1 MRRFLMLAA
10 ALALCFLGASALP
23 AYAEETPPAA
33 GSSPGDPFGG
43 QTLEPG
49 PVFLITPGG
58 PTSTGLPAPADPE
71 DVEEAIREDAEKNG
85 TPGVTPSAL
94 PSSAVGGTPTDG
106 ATPGAT
112 ATDAAGTPGSAA
124 TEGRSTADSSSP
136 ALWWILGAAV
146 LLAALAA
153 AVVLRRRR
161 DRAPGGSLT
170 DHAP

>member
-94 PSSAVGGTPTDG
+94 PSAAGGTPTDG

-124 TEGRSTADSSSP
+124 TEGRSTTDSSSP

-153 AVVLRRRR
+153 VVVLRRRR